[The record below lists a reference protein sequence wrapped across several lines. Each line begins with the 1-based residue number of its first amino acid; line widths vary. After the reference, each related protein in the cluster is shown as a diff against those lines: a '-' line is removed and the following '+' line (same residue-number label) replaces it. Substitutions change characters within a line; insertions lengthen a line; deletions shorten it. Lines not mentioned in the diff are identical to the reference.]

1 MSRLSVSV
9 GVDYHLDFL
18 QVCVVENSTGK
29 VLRNRKVD
37 NDWRVVRSQVAQD
50 YEVKVVALEACC
62 GAAHFA
68 SELKANTGWRVELA
82 HPGYVARMKGSP
94 DKTDFGDA
102 RLLADLARVGYL
114 PIVWLA
120 TEEIRELRRLV
131 RFRDQKVKERRN
143 AKLRIR
149 GLLREHR
156 LKCSEDNAWTK
167 AWFRWLREKAKQLSE
182 SDQWILS
189 QQIAS
194 INLLTNV
201 IRATESRL
209 RRSTKNDLIVK
220 RLLKEP
226 GVGLITAVTLRAEVG
241 EFDRFKSGKQLAR
254 FCSVSPRNA
263 SSGHRQADAG
273 MIKAGSPLL
282 RSVLIE
288 AAHRMI
294 RMADNR
300 WSEKA
305 CELMERGKQKNVVVT
320 AIANRWVRWLH
331 HQLTWEELAA

>member
-1 MSRLSVSV
+1 MSKLSVSV
-9 GVDYHLDFL
+9 GVDYHSDFL
-18 QVCVVENSTGK
+18 QVCVIDNSSGK
-29 VLRNRKVD
+29 VVRNRKVD
-37 NDWRVVRSQVAQD
+37 NDWRAVRSQIERKYQ
-50 YEVKVVALEACC
+50 VKMVALEACC

-68 SELKANTGWRVELA
+68 SELKLNTGWRVELG
-82 HPGYVARMKGSP
+82 HPGYIARMKGSP

-131 RFRDQKVKERRN
+131 RFRNQKVKERRN

-156 LKCSEDNAWTK
+156 LKCVTHNAWTQG
-167 AWFRWLREKAKQLSE
+167 WFAWLREQAQQLAE

-189 QQIAS
+189 QQLSS
-194 INLLTNV
+194 INGLTKL
-201 IRATESRL
+201 IQAAESRL
-209 RRSTKNDLIVK
+209 RKATKNDLVVE

-241 EFDRFKSGKQLAR
+241 DFDRFQNGKQLAR
-254 FCSVSPRNA
+254 FCSVTPRNA

-288 AAHRMI
+288 TAHRLI
-294 RMADNR
+294 RKADNR

-305 CELMERGKQKNVVVT
+305 YELLNRGKQKNVVVS
-320 AIANRWVRWLH
+320 AIANRWVRWLY
-331 HQLTWEELAA
+331 HQLTWETLAA